1 VGAVSRSN
9 RNYKRRDCTV
19 SSRAGEVKMDEAMKI
34 VFQEVNQICIECG
47 RTFDMF
53 DEEQASE
60 WHAGHD
66 CEAE

>member
-1 VGAVSRSN
+1 
-9 RNYKRRDCTV
+9 
-19 SSRAGEVKMDEAMKI
+19 MDEAMKI